1 VALYF
6 YQGVFIMKKICMSL
20 LCLCVIA
27 TIFGCSEQND
37 KANQDVTAQ
46 EVSAQEMYDEL
57 FKDKFC
63 FAYWAPHGMF
73 WQDIC
78 TDTMQ
83 ECEAYLQERIE
94 VVGESGVNT
103 TKCYTPYL
111 TDAWCI
117 SDIKA
122 GYKRYYDDFDEN
134 SYDDELTMVCTQTQ
148 EKCQELKQ
156 YQKKGEES
164 DCEKLTVLSHHT
176 EGGYYLWPDK
186 EVESLIK
193 RNKTQT
199 K

>member
-1 VALYF
+1 
-6 YQGVFIMKKICMSL
+6 MKKFCVLLSCICMGGAIL
-20 LCLCVIA
+20 
-27 TIFGCSEQND
+27 GCSEQND
-37 KANQDVTAQ
+37 IATQAVPVQ
-46 EVSAQEMYDEL
+46 EDISAQEMYDEL

-63 FAYWAPHGMF
+63 FASWSPHGMF

-94 VVGESGVNT
+94 IVGESGVNT

-117 SDIKA
+117 DHIKT
-122 GYKRYYDDFDEN
+122 GYKRYYDDFD
-134 SYDDELTMVCTQTQ
+134 SDTYYDDVTIVCTQTQ

-156 YQKKGEES
+156 YQRNDHES

-176 EGGYYLWPDK
+176 ESGYYLWRDK
-186 EVESLIK
+186 EIESLINK
-193 RNKTQT
+193 NKTQA